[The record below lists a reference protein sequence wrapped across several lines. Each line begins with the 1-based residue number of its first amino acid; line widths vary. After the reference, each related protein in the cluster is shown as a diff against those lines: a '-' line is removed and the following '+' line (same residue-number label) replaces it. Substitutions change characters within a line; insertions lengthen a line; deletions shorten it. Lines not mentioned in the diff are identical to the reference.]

1 MEQNKI
7 LIADDNPQ
15 IRGILKRLFET
26 EYEIVQAENGNEA
39 LELYRA
45 NRETLAA
52 VLLDLNMPEY
62 DGMYCLEQ
70 LTA

>member
-62 DGMYCLEQ
+62 DGM
-70 LTA
+70 